1 MKSISVLIKPVS
13 SLCNLRCRYCFYG
26 NVSDLRK
33 VKSYG
38 IMQEDTIK
46 NIVNNTFEI
55 LDNGDIVTFAFQG
68 GEPTLAGLRFFQY
81 FIEYVSKM
89 KKNTTVNYS
98 IQTNGTLIDNQ
109 WCEFL
114 KKNNFLVGLSLD
126 LLEDLHD
133 KNRVYSDNKG
143 SYIDVINTKKLLE
156 THKINFNIL
165 CVLTKQIALNP
176 KEVFNF
182 IKLNNV
188 KYIQFIPCL
197 DDLDCKT
204 KSEYS
209 LEPKYFAYFY
219 KIIFKLWKNEFDK
232 GNYISINLLDNLISV
247 LITGI
252 PSTCG
257 IIGKCQP
264 QFVIEADG
272 SVYPCDF
279 YVLDNFNLG
288 NIKDNTLLDI
298 LRKSKMQEFLHKDI
312 NKESICLKCNFY
324 KICGGGCKRMKN
336 SMYIDSS
343 NNYCGYKEFLMSTFG
358 DLEKISVL
366 VYKNQIPK

>member
-13 SLCNLRCRYCFYG
+13 SLCNLRCRYCFYA
-26 NVSDLRK
+26 NVSDLREI
-33 VKSYG
+33 KSYG

-46 NIVNNTFEI
+46 NIVDNTFKV
-55 LDNGDIVTFAFQG
+55 LNVGDRVMFAFQG
-68 GEPTLAGLRFFQY
+68 GEPTLAGLKFFQY
-81 FIEYVSKM
+81 FIKYIEKT
-89 KKNTTVNYS
+89 KKNIIVNYS

-126 LLEDLHD
+126 LLKDLHD
-133 KNRVYSDNKG
+133 ENRIYLSNEGTYED
-143 SYIDVINTKKLLE
+143 IINTKKLLE
-156 THKINFNIL
+156 KYKIEFNIL
-165 CVLTKQIALNP
+165 CVLTNQIACNP
-176 KEVFNF
+176 NKVFNF
-182 IKLNNV
+182 IKETGI

-197 DDLDCKT
+197 DDLDCEN

-209 LEPKYFAYFY
+209 LEPKHFASFY
-219 KIIFKLWKNEFDK
+219 KTVFKLWKDELDN
-232 GNYISINLLDNLISV
+232 GNYISINLFDNIISL
-247 LITGI
+247 LITGT

-279 YVLDNFNLG
+279 YVLDNYNLG

-298 LRKSKMQEFLHKDI
+298 LRKPIMHKFLHENI
-312 NKESICLKCNFY
+312 QKESICINCNFY
-324 KICGGGCKRMKN
+324 RICGGGCKRMKN
-336 SMYIDSS
+336 FMYIDSNS
-343 NNYCGYKEFLMSTFG
+343 NYCGYKDFLMDNFN
-358 DLEKISVL
+358 DLKKIAEL
-366 VYKNQIPK
+366 MYKNQMPK